1 MGLEGRIRGT
11 NKCGGT
17 YAPREMRW
25 RINKSERL
33 CVHKLVRGEVK
44 EMPIGYCN
52 EQGCYGT
59 IISVTRRL
67 TAIMRGCCNECAT
80 VKEVQV

>member
-1 MGLEGRIRGT
+1 MGLEGSIRGT

-25 RINKSERL
+25 RINKSVRL
-33 CVHKLVRGEVK
+33 NVQKLVRGKVK

-52 EQGCYGT
+52 EQGCYG
-59 IISVTRRL
+59 IIMSVTRRL
-67 TAIMRGCCNECAT
+67 TALMRGCCNECAT